1 MQFCDFHDAWEE
13 KKCQAELLLPG
24 CMEWAIGK
32 WLWTGLGFCAAAVP
46 GFVWDALRVL
56 ETLILSPETCCSGL
70 CHARP
75 QCLHRLELN
84 AGKGGREINIL
95 PSRGTFESR
104 WGGAILKLRL
114 RDVYFCPSARQTQL
128 MVCIVQTILLTKFLK
143 RGTKT
148 SRKSP

>member
-1 MQFCDFHDAWEE
+1 MQFCDFHAAWED
-13 KKCQAELLLPG
+13 KKGQAELLLPG
-24 CMEWAIGK
+24 CMEWALGK
-32 WLWTGLGFCAAAVP
+32 RFQHDCTCAAAIS
-46 GFVWDALRVL
+46 GFACDAVRVS

-70 CHARP
+70 CHAWP

-84 AGKGGREINIL
+84 VEKGGREINIS

-114 RDVYFCPSARQTQL
+114 RDGYFCPSARQTQL
-128 MVCIVQTILLTKFLK
+128 MVCIVQTIFLTKFLK
-143 RGTKT
+143 RGTRL